1 MGKGDQRSKRGK
13 RIAGTYG
20 VSRPRT
26 KLTERGPATVASKPA
41 KKAAKKN
48 VSAATAKA
56 SAKKAT
62 AKAKATGGDDLTK
75 IEGIGPKVK
84 EVLTEAGLGTFAD
97 VAKTEAAKIEEI
109 LVSANSRYKMF
120 DPTSW
125 PQQAQLAADGKWDE
139 LKKWQDELDGGKA

>member
-1 MGKGDQRSKRGK
+1 MITVTIPLARMTKARRS
-13 RIAGTYG
+13 
-20 VSRPRT
+20 
-26 KLTERGPATVASKPA
+26 VA
-41 KKAAKKN
+41 
-48 VSAATAKA
+48 
-56 SAKKAT
+56 AKKAT

-139 LKKWQDELDGGKA
+139 LKTLQEELDGGKAK